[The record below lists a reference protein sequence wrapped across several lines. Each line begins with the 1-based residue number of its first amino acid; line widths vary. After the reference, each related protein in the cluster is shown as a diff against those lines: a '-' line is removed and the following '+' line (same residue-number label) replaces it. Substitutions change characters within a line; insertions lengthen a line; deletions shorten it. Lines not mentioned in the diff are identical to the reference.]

1 MNKKII
7 AQTKPDF
14 SGQPFNLFFRPAGID
29 VVTPHGTFAKYH
41 NTRAVYVIE
50 KNGTPTYSPGI
61 TAEFDS
67 LALALETLDRIHKEI
82 DRHGHAL
89 GKVQA

>member
-29 VVTPHGTFAKYH
+29 VATPHGTFAKYH

-50 KNGTPTYSPGI
+50 KNGTPTYSPG
-61 TAEFDS
+61 THAEFDT
-67 LALALETLDRIHKEI
+67 LEAALAVFEQMNEEI

-89 GKVQA
+89 GVLQ